1 MLLNMTAVSQTPG
14 SEPSRL
20 WNRGFLALMA
30 TQVAGATND
39 NLLKAILLTAVAA
52 SGVWEGVLG
61 PGGTGW
67 VSFMLTAPFVI
78 LLGYAGQLADRL
90 PKNRITVATRLA
102 EVPIAALALI
112 GFMLDSPWI
121 VIVAFLLLSS
131 ESAFFSPSKYGVI
144 KEYVGESQLSRANG
158 VINGST
164 NVAIIGGSVLG
175 GYLLQTGMMW
185 AGVVLVAMAVAG
197 LVASLFM
204 PYTAPVNPG
213 LPWSWD
219 PTKSYRASIQSM
231 RATAC
236 DEHGRSAL
244 WIAVLAWASFFMIAI
259 LVLAVVPE
267 YKEPLGLNET
277 QTGGLLAALGV
288 GIGAGCVGAAVL
300 SGKNIK
306 LWFVPIGGV
315 LMGAVM
321 IGLGFVPI
329 EHLPTGLA
337 HSVEENDAMVAVNVE
352 RLPYWWLFGTLV
364 VAGIFAGFY
373 IVPLQALQ
381 QALAADE
388 FRARVLGTANALSFL
403 LMAIASLF
411 YAIVVGQGWLTPQQ
425 VLMLCGGGMLVLV
438 GWLIR
443 RRQTFSLV

>member
-39 NLLKAILLTAVAA
+39 NLLKAILLTAVTA

-90 PKNRITVATRLA
+90 PKNRVTIATRLA

-144 KEYVGESQLSRANG
+144 KEYVGEAQLSRANG
-158 VINGST
+158 AINGST
-164 NVAIIGGSVLG
+164 NVAIIGGSALG

-185 AGVVLVAMAVAG
+185 AGVVLVAMAVIG

-236 DEHGRSAL
+236 DKHGRSAL

-267 YKEPLGLNET
+267 YKEPLGLSET

-288 GIGAGCVGAAVL
+288 GIGAGCVAAAAL
-300 SGKNIK
+300 SGRHIR
-306 LWFVPIGGV
+306 LWFVPIGGG
-315 LMGAVM
+315 LMGLIM
-321 IGLGFVPI
+321 IGLGFVP
-329 EHLPTGLA
+329 A
-337 HSVEENDAMVAVNVE
+337 HPET
-352 RLPYWWLFGTLV
+352 LPYWWLFGTLV

>member
-1 MLLNMTAVSQTPG
+1 MLPSMTAVSPTPG

-52 SGVWEGVLG
+52 TGAWEGVLG

-102 EVPIAALALI
+102 EVPIACLALV

-121 VIVAFLLLSS
+121 VIVAFILLSS

-144 KEYVGESQLSRANG
+144 TEYVGRAQLSRANG
-158 VINGST
+158 AINGST
-164 NVAIIGGSVLG
+164 NVAIIGGSALG

-185 AGVVLVAMAVAG
+185 AGIVLVAMAVAG
-197 LVASLFM
+197 LLSSLFM
-204 PYTAPVNPG
+204 PYTPPVHPS
-213 LPWSWD
+213 LKWSWN
-219 PTKSYRASIQSM
+219 PLRSYLESVRSM

-236 DEHGRSAL
+236 DKNGRSAL

-267 YKEPLGLNET
+267 YKGPLGLDET
-277 QTGGLLAALGV
+277 QIGGLLAALGV
-288 GIGAGCVGAAVL
+288 GIGVGCVGAAAL

-321 IGLGFVPI
+321 IGLGFVPANA
-329 EHLPTGLA
+329 E
-337 HSVEENDAMVAVNVE
+337 S
-352 RLPYWWLFGTLV
+352 LPYWWLFGTLV

-381 QALAADE
+381 QALAVDA

-403 LMAIASLF
+403 LMAIASLL
-411 YAIVVGQGWLTPQQ
+411 YAIIVGRGWLTPQQ
-425 VLMLCGGGMLVLV
+425 VLIVCGVGMWVLVL
-438 GWLIR
+438 WLVA
-443 RRQTFSLV
+443 RRQTFRGGVFLDA